1 MELKNF
7 MGYRRRLLKTTLVF
21 LRIFLNFRKEL
32 ALTRRLGYR
41 ATQQKMAAAHTKR
54 AKELY
59 DIAVE
64 SGGVFIKLCQF
75 FSSRR
80 DIFPEPYITIL
91 SPLQDQVPP
100 VNFAELEPVL
110 QKTFG
115 DYQSVFRVVD
125 PAPLA
130 SASLGQTH
138 RAELNDGSQVVI
150 KILKPDVQQTIDID
164 FAILFHVFKL
174 LSHFK
179 AVREKVDLLELLDEF
194 VKVTGD
200 ELNFLREIHVLKKL
214 KKGLAKFDFLY
225 IPKVHEEL
233 CSRDIIVMEYCSGD
247 KILDI
252 TKWQQRNNDPIV
264 LAQRLVEIYMAQFL
278 ELDWIHF
285 DPHPGNILVTSNN
298 NFVLLDFGM
307 SGQISAQ
314 TRKGIRRGLRAIVR
328 KDYMELVDSF
338 DELGFIR
345 KNYNRYKLLPL
356 LEYFFNEVYTTVRL
370 EREALQSVDLSPV
383 VDEMVELLYRQ
394 PVILPV
400 EWAYLGRAIGTL
412 SGIVA
417 TLNPNFRIA
426 DAFEPYLK
434 QIVSMS
440 AGEIFE
446 ESTSYA
452 KNYGMRL
459 INLPLRLSN
468 VVEKVEQ
475 GNLRFKIEL
484 DEIDD
489 RITELKSLFLTTTCT
504 ICTILCFGAGF
515 TLYSID
521 QPDPAYLF
529 GAIGLT
535 SMLLGLV
542 MRRKRQKEYIRTE
555 LLGIP
560 EE

>member
-1 MELKNF
+1 
-7 MGYRRRLLKTTLVF
+7 MGYRRKLIKTTLVF
-21 LRIFLNFRKEL
+21 LRIFLTFKKEL
-32 ALTRRLGYR
+32 TLTRRFGYQ
-41 ATQQKMAAAHTKR
+41 ATQQKMAAAHSRR

-100 VNFAELEPVL
+100 LAFATLEPVL
-110 QKTFG
+110 TEAFD
-115 DYQSVFRVVD
+115 DYRAVFRSVD
-125 PAPLA
+125 PVPLA

-150 KILKPDVQQTIDID
+150 KILKPEVKKTIDLD
-164 FAILFHVFKL
+164 FAVLFHTFKL

-179 AVREKVDLLELLDEF
+179 AVREKVDLLELLAEF

-200 ELNFLREIHVLKKL
+200 ELNFLREVHVLKKL
-214 KKGLAKFDFLY
+214 KKGLHKFDFLH
-225 IPKVHEEL
+225 IPDVHEEL
-233 CSRDIIVMEYCSGD
+233 CGKDVIVMEYCSGD
-247 KILDI
+247 KISDI
-252 TKWQQRNNDPIV
+252 ARWQQRDNDPVV
-264 LAQRLVEIYMAQFL
+264 LAQRLVDIYMAQFL

-285 DPHPGNILVTSNN
+285 DPHPGNILVTSDNQ
-298 NFVLLDFGM
+298 FVLLDFGM
-307 SGQISAQ
+307 SGRISAPA
-314 TRKGIRRGLRAIVR
+314 RKGIRKGLRAIVR
-328 KDYMELVDSF
+328 KDYLDLVDAF

-345 KNYNRYKLLPL
+345 KNYNRYKLIPL
-356 LEYFFNEVYTTVRL
+356 LEYFFNEVYTTLKL

-394 PVILPV
+394 PVVLPA
-400 EWAYLGRAIGTL
+400 EWAFLGRAIGTL

-417 TLNPNFRIA
+417 TLNPNFRIS

-440 AGEIFE
+440 AAEILDE
-446 ESTSYA
+446 TRSYA

-459 INLPLRLSN
+459 INLPLRFSS

-484 DEIDD
+484 DEVDD
-489 RITELKSLFLTTTCT
+489 RIAEIKSLFLTT
-504 ICTILCFGAGF
+504 ICFFFAVFSAAASYTF
-515 TLYSID
+515 YSFS
-521 QPDPAYLF
+521 QPHPAYLF
-529 GAIGLT
+529 GGIGSASLIACFYFK
-535 SMLLGLV
+535 
-542 MRRKRQKEYIRTE
+542 RKRSKEYIRTE
-555 LLGIP
+555 ILGLP
-560 EE
+560 DE